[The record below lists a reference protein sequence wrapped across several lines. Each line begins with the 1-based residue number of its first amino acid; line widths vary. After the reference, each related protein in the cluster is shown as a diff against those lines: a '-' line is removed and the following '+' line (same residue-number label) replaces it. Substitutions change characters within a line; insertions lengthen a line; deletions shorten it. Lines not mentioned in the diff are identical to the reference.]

1 MITAKRGVVTIDLPR
16 PAIEA
21 LPNDLGG
28 ISQLSRRITGEI
40 EIAHEFDVRISQQI
54 GQIGDRLAILTI
66 QGIVQILRPDGK
78 AHKLFVYIVIRTIH
92 MELN

>member
-1 MITAKRGVVTIDLPR
+1 MIIGKRGEEAFDLPR

-40 EIAHEFDVRISQQI
+40 EIAHEFDVRISQ
-54 GQIGDRLAILTI
+54 
-66 QGIVQILRPDGK
+66 
-78 AHKLFVYIVIRTIH
+78 
-92 MELN
+92 